1 MTTQFTMTQPDDWH
15 LHLRDGDAL
24 STTVAFTAK
33 QFKRAIV
40 MPNLA
45 QPIINVN
52 LALAYRQRI
61 LNAAPQNSTFQ
72 PLMVIYLTDKTTP
85 EDIKQAGDSEHI
97 VAAKLYPAGA
107 TTNSSNGV
115 TNIAALAHVLEAM
128 QKHNLLL
135 LVHAEVSDSEIDIF
149 DREQAFIDLHLS
161 TIRQNFPKLRIVVEH
176 ATTKQAV
183 QFVEEN
189 DNTAATLTPQH
200 LLFNR
205 NDLLAD
211 HLRPH
216 NYCLPILKRETHRQ
230 ALVKAAISGSAKFF
244 LGTDSAPHAT
254 DAKENTC
261 GCAGCF
267 SAHAAIELY
276 TEVFE
281 KESALDKL
289 EGFSSF
295 YGADFYHLP
304 RNQSSITLIKKQ
316 WQAPSHYSFGEQ
328 TLTPFRQE
336 TALSWALKD
345 NPLPAS
351 PLTGEGATRVQF
363 FG

>member
-1 MTTQFTMTQPDDWH
+1 MTTQFTITRPDDWH

-24 STTVAFTAK
+24 NTTVAFTAQ
-33 QFKRAIV
+33 QFQRAIV

-45 QPIINVN
+45 QPIINAE

-61 LNAAPQNSTFQ
+61 LNSTPDGSNFQ
-72 PLMVIYLTDKTTP
+72 PLMVVYLTDNTSP
-85 EDIKQAGDSEHI
+85 DDIKQASKSEHI

-115 TNIAALAHVLEAM
+115 TDIDRLAPVLEAM
-128 QKHNLLL
+128 QSHGLLL
-135 LVHAEVSDSEIDIF
+135 LVHAEVTDSDVDIF
-149 DREQAFIDLHLS
+149 DREQVFIDKHLYA
-161 TIRQNFPKLRIVVEH
+161 IRRDFPKLRIVLEH
-176 ATTKQAV
+176 ATTQQAI

-205 NDLLAD
+205 NDLLAGGI
-211 HLRPH
+211 RPH
-216 NYCLPILKRETHRQ
+216 NYCLPILKRETHRKT
-230 ALVKAAISGSAKFF
+230 LIKAATSGSPKFF

-254 DAKENTC
+254 HAKESLC

-267 SAHAAIELY
+267 TAHAAIELY
-276 TEVFE
+276 AEIFETEN
-281 KESALDKL
+281 ALDKL

-295 YGADFYHLP
+295 YGADFYGLP
-304 RNQSSITLIKKQ
+304 RNNSTITLIKKQ
-316 WQAPSHYSFGEQ
+316 WQAPSYYSFGEQ

-336 TALSWALKD
+336 T
-345 NPLPAS
+345 PLNW
-351 PLTGEGATRVQF
+351 EIQR
-363 FG
+363 